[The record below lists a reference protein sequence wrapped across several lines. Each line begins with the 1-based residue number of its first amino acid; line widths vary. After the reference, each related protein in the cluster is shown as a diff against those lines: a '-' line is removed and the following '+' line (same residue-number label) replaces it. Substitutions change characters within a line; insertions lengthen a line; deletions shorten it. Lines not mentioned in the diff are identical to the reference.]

1 MGIHIPYFIRAYSK
15 HQIWSRTI
23 FSNSNFENSALVV
36 VEFDDF
42 YLGNDCVNE
51 NI

>member
-1 MGIHIPYFIRAYSK
+1 MGIHIPYPIRAYFK

-23 FSNSNFENSALVV
+23 FSNSNIENGALVV

-42 YLGNDCVNE
+42 YFGNDCVDE
-51 NI
+51 NL